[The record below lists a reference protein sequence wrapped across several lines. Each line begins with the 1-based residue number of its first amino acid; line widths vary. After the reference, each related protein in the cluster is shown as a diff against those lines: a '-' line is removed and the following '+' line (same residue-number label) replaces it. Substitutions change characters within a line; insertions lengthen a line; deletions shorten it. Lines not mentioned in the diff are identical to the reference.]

1 MISCYSLCPLID
13 WNPLPRPLPVLV
25 VSLLRRSR
33 LQGSQSRIAVHR
45 ESSAQEREQRSR
57 SCEARGG
64 SAVAGGIENGGAQ
77 VRVGISTLQHA
88 PPSSASSASMLPLDT
103 SRSGHISLGTALV
116 LLPCSVPSSPHSCD
130 QSTQSQ
136 WHISNGAR
144 AQLPR
149 ARDGMPVYWVGTKH
163 SNANRHHPHPHG
175 AITVDRHDAACLR
188 CECYNISINWHC
200 QAARAHGTSEVMWF
214 KMSRKI
220 CFFFSC
226 F

>member
-1 MISCYSLCPLID
+1 M
-13 WNPLPRPLPVLV
+13 
-25 VSLLRRSR
+25 
-33 LQGSQSRIAVHR
+33 
-45 ESSAQEREQRSR
+45 
-57 SCEARGG
+57 
-64 SAVAGGIENGGAQ
+64 
-77 VRVGISTLQHA
+77 RVGISTLQHA

-220 CFFFSC
+220 CFHTI
-226 F
+226 